1 MIESEPNLLL
11 QQVTNPAMSERL
23 RIMFERRI
31 QKPQRMEDRIYR
43 LEIWNQRNQAKRR
56 TKKQSSFFFLRLVA
70 NEHHLSFIEE
80 KIKEAILHAI
90 LIFDIYEYYINIGK
104 AYKLTMQ
111 NRNHGVGKV
120 AETFWTMTGLTVV
133 TTKR

>member
-1 MIESEPNLLL
+1 MKEESKNHKEWKTEFTGWKSGTRETKPKEEPKSRVL
-11 QQVTNPAMSERL
+11 
-23 RIMFERRI
+23 
-31 QKPQRMEDRIYR
+31 
-43 LEIWNQRNQAKRR
+43 
-56 TKKQSSFFFLRLVA
+56 FFFLRLVA
-70 NEHHLSFIEE
+70 NEHHSSFIEE